1 MSFKKNL
8 KWVLRPPVT
17 SDTLYIA
24 YGKDKNWKFE
34 FYFCSGHGV
43 LQLIWKEH
51 LRHLMENLKGFM
63 YPTAAKCEEITI
75 FDQKQP
81 FET

>member
-1 MSFKKNL
+1 
-8 KWVLRPPVT
+8 
-17 SDTLYIA
+17 
-24 YGKDKNWKFE
+24 
-34 FYFCSGHGV
+34 
-43 LQLIWKEH
+43 
-51 LRHLMENLKGFM
+51 MENLKGYT